1 MEIIWNPLFGN
12 RMDDRKHVIEVF
24 KRHNESVMRDVPKE
38 KLLVFEAS
46 NGWGPLCGFLEVDVP
61 EEPYPRVNTAQQAR
75 EVTSK

>member
-1 MEIIWNPLFGN
+1 
-12 RMDDRKHVIEVF
+12 
-24 KRHNESVMRDVPKE
+24 MRDVPKE